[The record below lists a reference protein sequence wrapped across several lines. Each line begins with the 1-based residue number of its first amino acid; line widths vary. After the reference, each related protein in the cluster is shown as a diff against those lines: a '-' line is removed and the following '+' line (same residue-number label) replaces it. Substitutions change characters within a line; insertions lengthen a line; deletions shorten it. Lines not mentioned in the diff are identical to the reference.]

1 MAFAASW
8 PVEIFNPHSGPEKCP
23 TAVIGVVLSKAQLGG
38 LFIKDRGLRLP
49 LTSRWSTFTVS
60 ERLLRNLV
68 TVLIFLFLA
77 SLGTALVL
85 QLANNR
91 KTHILN
97 HNKTSMLYLQISASQ
112 LSGSL
117 GAGIGANQ
125 ALVQPDEFELKAA
138 LPGEALSDGR
148 IYLITNNRGKVLTSY
163 PPQANWNERLV
174 AEILSDDGL
183 SKLAENEAKVFE
195 SELRNGTQAFVGT
208 ISLSPYDGNLL
219 IVHFR
224 DQVLASWRSNVAQI
238 STLFSVT
245 LGVLVLLGT
254 AFHWQ
259 ASRAAEADQTL
270 FLATDRLDK
279 ALERGRCGLWDW
291 DIARGRIFWSKSMF
305 EIVGLEARDQRLS
318 YGEVADLLHSDDE
331 SMENLVETLLKGGKA
346 AIDQEF
352 RMRHSDGHWVWLRIR
367 CELCDAPGEEA
378 PHLVGM
384 AIDITEQ
391 KLNDRLNQEA
401 ELRLKDAIENI
412 SEAFV
417 LWDADNKLVMSNSKY
432 QQFHNLPAS
441 ACAPGAS
448 YEDVTR
454 AAREPAVKHRVPTEK
469 DSKGKRNKGRS
480 FEVRLE
486 GGKWL
491 HINERRTKDGG
502 FVSVGTDITTLKQ
515 NGERLSASER
525 ELMNTVRDLQK
536 SRVTA
541 EQQSQRLAVLAEKYS
556 QEKNRAE
563 EANRSKTEFLANMSH
578 ELRTPLNAIIGFSE
592 IMEQQYLGPIGTEKY
607 TEYAKDINRSGLFLL
622 EVLNDILDMS
632 KIEAGR
638 IDLDVRDVALN
649 EVMEEALRIAGPRAV
664 EENVELKNNITG
676 NNVIE
681 ADKRAL
687 KQVLIN
693 LLTNAI
699 KFTPANGQV
708 TISGST
714 VPDGFE
720 ITIKDTGIGI
730 SADDIQKLGQ
740 PFTQVESQHTK
751 SKGGSG
757 LGLAI
762 SRSLIEMHGGSLS
775 ITSQENVGTTVSI
788 ILSSGSHKSGDDAK
802 DDLRQCA

>member
-1 MAFAASW
+1 M
-8 PVEIFNPHSGPEKCP
+8 
-23 TAVIGVVLSKAQLGG
+23 
-38 LFIKDRGLRLP
+38 RLP
-49 LTSRWSTFTVS
+49 LSSRWTQFTVS

-85 QLANNR
+85 QLSSNR
-91 KTHILN
+91 DSHVSDHK
-97 HNKTSMLYLQISASQ
+97 KTSMLYLQIAASQ

-117 GAGIGANQ
+117 GTGLGGNAGLIK
-125 ALVQPDEFELKAA
+125 PDEFELKSA
-138 LPGEALSDGR
+138 LPMDATSFGR
-148 IYLITNNRGKVLTSY
+148 TYLITDGKSRILASY
-163 PPQANWNERLV
+163 PQKPNWNGRLV
-174 AEILSDDGL
+174 AEFLSDNGL
-183 SKLAENEAKVFE
+183 NKLTLNERSIFEAK
-195 SELRNGTQAFVGT
+195 LRNGTETFVGN
-208 ISLSPYDGNLL
+208 ISLSPFNGNLL
-219 IVHFR
+219 LVHDK
-224 DQVLASWRSNVAQI
+224 DQVLQSWRSNVAQI

-259 ASRAAEADQTL
+259 AERAAEADQNL

-291 DIARGRIFWSKSMF
+291 DTARGRIFWSKSMF
-305 EIVGLEARDQRLS
+305 EILGLQPSEQRLS
-318 YGEVADLLHSDDE
+318 YGQVFDLLHDEDE
-331 SMENLVETLLKGGKA
+331 SIESLVETLLDDKTGKKT

-352 RMRHSDGHWVWLRIR
+352 RMRHRDGHWVWLRIR
-367 CELCDAPGEEA
+367 CELCDAPDEEA
-378 PHLVGM
+378 PHLVGI

-441 ACAPGAS
+441 ACVPGAS
-448 YEDVTR
+448 YEDVTK
-454 AAREPAVKHRVPTEK
+454 AAKEPAIKHRIPTEK
-469 DSKGKRNKGRS
+469 TASGKRSKGRT

-515 NGERLSASER
+515 HGERLTESER
-525 ELMNTVRDLQK
+525 ELMKTVRDLQK
-536 SRVTA
+536 SRMTA
-541 EQQSQRLAVLAEKYS
+541 EQQTQRLAILAEKYS
-556 QEKNRAE
+556 QERNRAE
-563 EANRSKTEFLANMSH
+563 EANRSKSEFLANMSH

-592 IMEQQYLGPIGTEKY
+592 IMEQQFLGPIGTEKY
-607 TEYAKDINRSGLFLL
+607 IEYAEDINRSGQFLL
-622 EVLNDILDMS
+622 EVINDILDMS

-638 IDLDVRDVALN
+638 IELEMKDLLLSKVVG
-649 EVMEEALRIAGPRAV
+649 EALRIAGPRAA
-664 EENVELKNNITG
+664 EDNIDLVNTVTG
-676 NNVIE
+676 NDVIA
-681 ADKRAL
+681 ADQRAI

-708 TISGST
+708 TISGAAVS
-714 VPDGFE
+714 DGYE
-720 ITIKDTGIGI
+720 ITIKDNGIGI
-730 SADDIQKLGQ
+730 SAEDIQKLGK
-740 PFTQVESQHTK
+740 PFTQVESQHTN

-762 SRSLIEMHGGSLS
+762 SRSLVEMHGGSLT
-775 ITSQENVGTTVSI
+775 ITSEENVGTTVSI
-788 ILSSGSHKSGDDAK
+788 TLKGGASNSGDDLP
-802 DDLRQCA
+802 DDIKKVA

>member
-1 MAFAASW
+1 MLYLAA
-8 PVEIFNPHSGPEKCP
+8 NN
-23 TAVIGVVLSKAQLGG
+23 GVDLSKAQLEG
-38 LFIKDRGLRLP
+38 LFARDRGLRLP
-49 LTSRWSTFTVS
+49 LSSRWTNVTVS
-60 ERLLRNLV
+60 ERLLRNMV

-91 KTHILN
+91 KAHISD
-97 HNKTSMLYLQISASQ
+97 HKKTSMLYLQIAASQ
-112 LSGSL
+112 LSSSL
-117 GAGIGANQ
+117 AGGFGGGPSLIK
-125 ALVQPDEFELKAA
+125 PDEFELKSA
-138 LPGEALSDGR
+138 LPGDALSDGR
-148 IYLITNNRGKVLTSY
+148 TYLITNAKGKVLASHPKQTD
-163 PPQANWNERLV
+163 WNGRLV
-174 AEILSDDGL
+174 AEFLSDAGL
-183 SKLAENEAKVFE
+183 NKLAENGTSVFE
-195 SELRNGTQAFVGT
+195 AILRNGTETFVGN
-208 ISLSPYDGNLL
+208 ISLSPFDGNLL
-219 IVHFR
+219 LVHSK
-224 DQVLASWRSNVAQI
+224 DQVLLSWRANVAQI

-305 EIVGLEARDQRLS
+305 EILGHEPSDQRLS
-318 YGEVADLLHSDDE
+318 YGQVADLLHSEDE
-331 SMENLVETLLKGGKA
+331 SMENLVETLLKGDKR

-352 RMRHSDGHWVWLRIR
+352 RMRHRDGHWVWLRIR
-367 CELCDAPGEEA
+367 CELCEAPGEEA
-378 PHLVGM
+378 AHLVGI

-441 ACAPGAS
+441 ACAPGSS
-448 YEDVTR
+448 YEDVTK
-454 AAREPAVKHRVPTEK
+454 AAKEPAIRHRIPTEK
-469 DSKGKRNKGRS
+469 GPQGKPSKGRT

-515 NGERLSASER
+515 HGERLTASER

-541 EQQSQRLAVLAEKYS
+541 EKQSQRLAILAEKYS

-563 EANRSKTEFLANMSH
+563 EANRSKSEFLANMSH

-592 IMEQQYLGPIGTEKY
+592 IMEQQFLGPIGTEKY
-607 TEYAKDINRSGLFLL
+607 LEYAEDINRSGQFLL
-622 EVLNDILDMS
+622 EVINDILDMS

-638 IDLDVRDVALN
+638 IELDMKNLLLA
-649 EVMEEALRIAGPRAV
+649 EVVEEALRIAGPRAAK
-664 EENVELKNNITG
+664 ENIELI
-676 NNVIE
+676 NNVTGKEIIE
-681 ADKRAL
+681 ADKRAI

-699 KFTPANGQV
+699 KFTPTNGQV
-708 TISGST
+708 TISGAT

-720 ITIKDTGIGI
+720 ITIIDNGIGI
-730 SADDIQKLGQ
+730 SAEDIQRLGQ

-762 SRSLIEMHGGSLS
+762 SRSLVEMHGGSLS
-775 ITSQENVGTTVSI
+775 ITSKENIGTTVSI
-788 ILSSGSHKSGDDAK
+788 ILRGGSSDSGNDLEDDV
-802 DDLRQCA
+802 RQCA

>member
-1 MAFAASW
+1 M
-8 PVEIFNPHSGPEKCP
+8 
-23 TAVIGVVLSKAQLGG
+23 IGVVLSKAQLGG

-91 KTHILN
+91 KTHISDRN
-97 HNKTSMLYLQISASQ
+97 ATSMLYLQIAASQ
-112 LSGSL
+112 LSSSL
-117 GAGIGANQ
+117 TASVGPSQ
-125 ALVQPDEFELKAA
+125 ALIKPDGFELKSA
-138 LPGEALSDGR
+138 LPAKALSNGR
-148 IYLITNNRGKVLTSY
+148 IYLITNGRGKVLASY
-163 PPQANWNERLV
+163 PPQKNWNERLV
-174 AEILSDDGL
+174 AEFLSDNGL
-183 SKLAENEAKVFE
+183 TRLAESGTSVFE
-195 SELRNGTQAFVGT
+195 TELRDGTRTFVGN

-219 IVHFR
+219 MVHFR

-291 DIARGRIFWSKSMF
+291 DIACGRIFWSKSMF
-305 EIVGLEARDQRLS
+305 EILGLQPRDQRLS

-331 SMENLVETLLKGGKA
+331 SIESLVETLLNGGKI

-352 RMRHSDGHWVWLRIR
+352 RMRHRDGHWVWLRIR

-378 PHLVGM
+378 PHLVGI

-432 QQFHNLPAS
+432 QQFHKLPAS

-448 YEDVTR
+448 YEDVTK
-454 AAREPAVKHRVPTEK
+454 AAKEPAIKHRVPTGK
-469 DSKGKRNKGRS
+469 DAKGKRNKGRS

-515 NGERLSASER
+515 NGERLSTSER

-541 EQQSQRLAVLAEKYS
+541 EQQSQRLAILAEKYS

-563 EANRSKTEFLANMSH
+563 EANRSKSEFLANMSH
-578 ELRTPLNAIIGFSE
+578 ELRTPLNAIIGFSQM
-592 IMEQQYLGPIGTEKY
+592 MEQQYLGPIGTEKY
-607 TEYAKDINRSGLFLL
+607 LEYAQDINRSGQFLL
-622 EVLNDILDMS
+622 EVINDILDMS

-638 IDLDVRDVALN
+638 IDLDVKDVALSDI
-649 EVMEEALRIAGPRAV
+649 MEEALRIAGPRAV

-676 NNVIE
+676 NNIIK

-708 TISGST
+708 TISGAI
-714 VPDGFE
+714 VPQGYE
-720 ITIKDTGIGI
+720 IAITDTGIGI
-730 SADDIQKLGQ
+730 SIEDIQKLGQ

-762 SRSLIEMHGGSLS
+762 SRSLVEMHGGSLS
-775 ITSQENVGTTVSI
+775 ITSKENIGTTVSI
-788 ILSSGSHKSGDDAK
+788 ILNNGSLVGGDDTC

>member
-1 MAFAASW
+1 
-8 PVEIFNPHSGPEKCP
+8 
-23 TAVIGVVLSKAQLGG
+23 
-38 LFIKDRGLRLP
+38 
-49 LTSRWSTFTVS
+49 
-60 ERLLRNLV
+60 
-68 TVLIFLFLA
+68 
-77 SLGTALVL
+77 
-85 QLANNR
+85 
-91 KTHILN
+91 
-97 HNKTSMLYLQISASQ
+97 MLYLQIAASQ
-112 LSGSL
+112 LSTTLSG
-117 GAGIGANQ
+117 GIGGASLIK
-125 ALVQPDEFELKAA
+125 ADEFELKSA
-138 LPGEALSDGR
+138 LPRDALSDGR
-148 IYLITNNRGKVLTSY
+148 AYLITDAKGKVLTSY
-163 PPQANWNERLV
+163 PEREEWNGRLV
-174 AEILSDDGL
+174 AEFLSDSGL
-183 SKLAENEAKVFE
+183 NKLAESGTAVFE
-195 SELRNGTQAFVGT
+195 ANLRNGTPTFVGN
-208 ISLSPYDGNLL
+208 ISLAPFAGNLL
-219 IVHFR
+219 LVHDK
-224 DQVLASWRSNVAQI
+224 DQVLQSWRANVAQI

-259 ASRAAEADQTL
+259 AGRAAEADQNL

-305 EIVGLEARDQRLS
+305 EILGLQPRDQRLS
-318 YGEVADLLHSDDE
+318 YGEVADLLHGEDE
-331 SMENLVETLLKGGKA
+331 SIENLVETLLKGDMQ

-352 RMRHSDGHWVWLRIR
+352 RMHHRDGHWVWLRIR
-367 CELCDAPGEEA
+367 CELCEAPGEEA
-378 PHLVGM
+378 AHLVGI

-432 QQFHNLPAS
+432 QQFHHLPAS
-441 ACAPGAS
+441 SCVPGSS

-454 AAREPAVKHRVPTEK
+454 AAKEPAIKHRIPTEK
-469 DSKGKRNKGRS
+469 GPKGKRSKGRT

-502 FVSVGTDITTLKQ
+502 FVSVGTDITKLKQ
-515 NGERLSASER
+515 HGERLTASER

-541 EQQSQRLAVLAEKYS
+541 EKQSQRLAILAEKYS

-563 EANRSKTEFLANMSH
+563 EANRSKSEFLANMSH

-592 IMEQQYLGPIGTEKY
+592 IMEQQFLGPIGTEKY
-607 TEYAKDINRSGLFLL
+607 IEYAEDINRSGQFLL
-622 EVLNDILDMS
+622 EVINDILDMS

-638 IDLDVRDVALN
+638 IELDMKDLRLVDVV
-649 EVMEEALRIAGPRAV
+649 EEALRIAGPRAL
-664 EENVELKNNITG
+664 EENIELVNQVTG
-676 NNVIE
+676 NHFIE
-681 ADKRAL
+681 ADKRAI

-708 TISGST
+708 TISGAMNA
-714 VPDGFE
+714 DDFE
-720 ITIKDTGIGI
+720 IIIKDNGIGI
-730 SADDIQKLGQ
+730 SSEDIQRLGQ

-762 SRSLIEMHGGSLS
+762 SRSLIEMHGGTLS
-775 ITSQENVGTTVSI
+775 ITSEENVGTTVSI
-788 ILSSGSHKSGDDAK
+788 VLKGGSSNSGDDLT
-802 DDLRQCA
+802 DDIKKCA

>member
-1 MAFAASW
+1 M
-8 PVEIFNPHSGPEKCP
+8 SG
-23 TAVIGVVLSKAQLGG
+23 VDLSKAQLGG

-49 LTSRWSTFTVS
+49 LSTRWSNFTVS

-91 KTHILN
+91 KTHIN
-97 HNKTSMLYLQISASQ
+97 DHNKTSMLYLRIAASQ
-112 LSGSL
+112 LSSSL
-117 GAGIGANQ
+117 GAGLGGE
-125 ALVQPDEFELKAA
+125 VSVVKPDEFELKSA
-138 LPGEALSDGR
+138 LPNEAVSAGR
-148 IYLITNNRGKVLTSY
+148 TYLITNLKGKVLASY
-163 PPQANWNERLV
+163 PRQPKWNGRLL
-174 AEILSDDGL
+174 AAFLSDPGLVKLSEGGATVFDATLRDGT
-183 SKLAENEAKVFE
+183 ETFIGN
-195 SELRNGTQAFVGT
+195 
-208 ISLSPYDGNLL
+208 ISLAPFNGNLL
-219 IVHFR
+219 LVHSK
-224 DQVLASWRSNVAQI
+224 DQVLLSWRSNVAQI

-245 LGVLVLLGT
+245 LGVLILLGT

-259 ASRAAEADQTL
+259 AGRAAEADQTL

-291 DIARGRIFWSKSMF
+291 DIANGRIFWSKSMF
-305 EIVGLEARDQRLS
+305 EILGLEPRDQRLS
-318 YGEVADLLHSDDE
+318 YGEVADLLHSEDDPID
-331 SMENLVETLLKGGKA
+331 NLAETLIKGGKP

-352 RMRHSDGHWVWLRIR
+352 RMRHADGHWVWLRTR

-378 PHLVGM
+378 AHLVGI

-417 LWDADNKLVMSNSKY
+417 LWDSDNKLVMSNSKY

-441 ACAPGAS
+441 ACVPGAS
-448 YEDVTR
+448 YEEVTK
-454 AAREPAVKHRVPTEK
+454 AAKEPAIKHRISTEK
-469 DSKGKRNKGRS
+469 GPKGKRSKGKT
-480 FEVRLE
+480 FEVQLD

-515 NGERLSASER
+515 HGERLSASER

-536 SRVTA
+536 SRMTA
-541 EQQSQRLAVLAEKYS
+541 EQQSQRLAILAEKYS

-563 EANRSKTEFLANMSH
+563 EANRSKSEFLANMSH

-592 IMEQQYLGPIGTEKY
+592 IMEQQFFGPIGTDKY
-607 TEYAKDINRSGLFLL
+607 VEYAQDINRSGQFLL
-622 EVLNDILDMS
+622 EVINDILDMS

-638 IDLDVRDVALN
+638 IDLDLQSICLT
-649 EVMEEALRIAGPRAV
+649 EVVEEALRIAGPRAAQD
-664 EENVELKNNITG
+664 NIELINTIVG
-676 NNVIE
+676 DDMIE

-699 KFTPANGQV
+699 KFTAANGRV
-708 TISGST
+708 TISGSST
-714 VPDGFE
+714 AQNYE
-720 ITIKDTGIGI
+720 IVIKDNGIGI
-730 SADDIQKLGQ
+730 SAKDIEKLGM
-740 PFTQVESQHTK
+740 PFTQVESQLTK

-762 SRSLIEMHGGSLS
+762 SRSLVEMHGGSLS
-775 ITSQENVGTTVSI
+775 ITSQENIGTTVSI
-788 ILSSGSHKSGDDAK
+788 TLKNGSKDSGDDTDSDIQKVA
-802 DDLRQCA
+802 

>member
-1 MAFAASW
+1 M
-8 PVEIFNPHSGPEKCP
+8 
-23 TAVIGVVLSKAQLGG
+23 SKAQLEG
-38 LFIKDRGLRLP
+38 LFARDRGLRLP
-49 LTSRWSTFTVS
+49 LSSRWTTFTVS

-68 TVLIFLFLA
+68 TVLIFLFMV

-91 KTHILN
+91 KSHISN
-97 HNKTSMLYLQISASQ
+97 HNKTSMLYLQIAASQ
-112 LSGSL
+112 LSTTLSG
-117 GAGIGANQ
+117 GIGGVSLIKA
-125 ALVQPDEFELKAA
+125 DEFELKSA
-138 LPGEALSDGR
+138 LPRDALSNGR
-148 IYLITNNRGKVLTSY
+148 AYLITDAKGKVLTSY
-163 PPQANWNERLV
+163 PERKEWNGRLV
-174 AEILSDDGL
+174 AEFLSDGGL
-183 SKLAENEAKVFE
+183 NKLAESDTAVFE
-195 SELRNGTQAFVGT
+195 ANLRNGTSTFVGN
-208 ISLSPYDGNLL
+208 ISLAPFAGNLL
-219 IVHFR
+219 LVHDK
-224 DQVLASWRSNVAQI
+224 DQVLQSWRANVAQI

-245 LGVLVLLGT
+245 LGVLILLGT

-259 ASRAAEADQTL
+259 AGRAAEADQNL

-305 EIVGLEARDQRLS
+305 EILGLQPRDQRLS
-318 YGEVADLLHSDDE
+318 YGEVADLLHGEDE
-331 SMENLVETLLKGGKA
+331 SIENLVETLLKGDMQ

-352 RMRHSDGHWVWLRIR
+352 RMHHRDGHWVWLRIR
-367 CELCDAPGEEA
+367 CELCEAPGEEA
-378 PHLVGM
+378 AHLVGI

-432 QQFHNLPAS
+432 QQFHHLPAS
-441 ACAPGAS
+441 SCVPGSS

-454 AAREPAVKHRVPTEK
+454 AAKEPAIKHRIPTEK
-469 DSKGKRNKGRS
+469 GPKGKRSKGRT

-502 FVSVGTDITTLKQ
+502 FVSVGTDITKLKQ
-515 NGERLSASER
+515 HGERLSASER

-541 EQQSQRLAVLAEKYS
+541 EKQSQRLAILAEKYS

-563 EANRSKTEFLANMSH
+563 EANRSKSEFLANMSH

-592 IMEQQYLGPIGTEKY
+592 IMEQQFLGPIGTEKY
-607 TEYAKDINRSGLFLL
+607 IEYAEDINRSGQFLL
-622 EVLNDILDMS
+622 EVINDILDMS

-638 IDLDVRDVALN
+638 IELDMKDLRLVDVV
-649 EVMEEALRIAGPRAV
+649 EEALRIAGPRAL
-664 EENVELKNNITG
+664 EENIELVNQVTG
-676 NNVIE
+676 NHFIE
-681 ADKRAL
+681 ADKRAI

-708 TISGST
+708 TISGAMKA
-714 VPDGFE
+714 DDFE
-720 ITIKDTGIGI
+720 IIIKDNGIGI
-730 SADDIQKLGQ
+730 SSEDIQKLGQ

-762 SRSLIEMHGGSLS
+762 SRSLIEMHGGTLS
-775 ITSQENVGTTVSI
+775 ITSEENVGTTVSI
-788 ILSSGSHKSGDDAK
+788 VLKGGSSDSGDDLP
-802 DDLRQCA
+802 DDIKKCA

>member
-1 MAFAASW
+1 M
-8 PVEIFNPHSGPEKCP
+8 
-23 TAVIGVVLSKAQLGG
+23 SKAQLEG
-38 LFIKDRGLRLP
+38 LFVRDRGLRLP
-49 LTSRWSTFTVS
+49 LSSRWTKITIS
-60 ERLLRNLV
+60 ELLLRNLV
-68 TVLIFLFLA
+68 TILIFLFLT

-85 QLANNR
+85 QLTNNR
-91 KTHILN
+91 KAHIN
-97 HNKTSMLYLQISASQ
+97 DHKKSSILYLQIAASQ
-112 LSGSL
+112 LSNSL
-117 GAGIGANQ
+117 GAGLGSEIS
-125 ALVQPDEFELKAA
+125 LIKPDEFELKSA
-138 LPGEALSDGR
+138 LPADALSNGR
-148 IYLITNNRGKVLTSY
+148 AYLITSGKGKVLASY
-163 PPQANWNERLV
+163 PAQSKWDGRLV
-174 AEILSDDGL
+174 AEFLSDAGL
-183 SKLAENEAKVFE
+183 TRLAEAGTNVFE
-195 SELRNGTQAFVGT
+195 ANLRDGSQTFIGN
-208 ISLSPYDGNLL
+208 ISLSPYNGNLML
-219 IVHFR
+219 VHSK
-224 DQVLASWRSNVAQI
+224 DQVLLSWRSNVAQI

-259 ASRAAEADQTL
+259 AGRAADADQTL

-305 EIVGLEARDQRLS
+305 EILGLQPRDQRLS

-331 SMENLVETLLKGGKA
+331 SIELLVETLLSGDKA

-352 RMRHSDGHWVWLRIR
+352 RMRHLDGHWVWLRIR
-367 CELCDAPGEEA
+367 CELCEAPGEEA
-378 PHLVGM
+378 AHLVGI

-441 ACAPGAS
+441 VCQPGAS
-448 YEDVTR
+448 YQDVAK
-454 AAREPAVKHRVPTEK
+454 AAKEPAIKHRIPTEK
-469 DSKGKRNKGRS
+469 GPKGKRSKGRT

-515 NGERLSASER
+515 HGERLSTSER
-525 ELMNTVRDLQK
+525 ELMNTVRDLHK
-536 SRVTA
+536 SRMTA
-541 EQQSQRLAVLAEKYS
+541 EQQSQRLAILAEKHA
-556 QEKNRAE
+556 QEKTRAE
-563 EANRSKTEFLANMSH
+563 EANRSKSEFLANMSH

-592 IMEQQYLGPIGTEKY
+592 IMEHQFLGPIGTEKY
-607 TEYAKDINRSGLFLL
+607 LEYAEDINRSGQFLL
-622 EVLNDILDMS
+622 EVINDILDMS

-638 IDLDVRDVALN
+638 IDLDMQDMALA
-649 EVMEEALRIAGPRAV
+649 EVVEEALRIAGPRAAA
-664 EENVELKNNITG
+664 ENIELINQVTG
-676 NNVIE
+676 KDIIE
-681 ADKRAL
+681 ADRRAI

-699 KFTPANGQV
+699 KFTPADGQV
-708 TISGST
+708 RISGAT
-714 VPDGFE
+714 VSEGYE
-720 ITIKDTGIGI
+720 ITIIDNGIGI
-730 SADDIQKLGQ
+730 SDEDIQKLGQ
-740 PFTQVESQHTK
+740 PFTQVERQHTK

-762 SRSLIEMHGGSLS
+762 SRSLVEMHGGALV
-775 ITSQENVGTTVSI
+775 ITSEENIGTTVSI
-788 ILSSGSHKSGDDAK
+788 TLKGNIDHTD
-802 DDLRQCA
+802 DDLEDDIQQCA

>member
-1 MAFAASW
+1 M
-8 PVEIFNPHSGPEKCP
+8 
-23 TAVIGVVLSKAQLGG
+23 SKAQLGG

-49 LTSRWSTFTVS
+49 LSSRWSTITVS

-68 TVLIFLFLA
+68 TILIFLFLA

-91 KTHILN
+91 DTHIKD
-97 HNKTSMLYLQISASQ
+97 HNKTSMLYLRVAAPQ

-117 GAGIGANQ
+117 GTGLGNGV
-125 ALVQPDEFELKAA
+125 ALIKPDAFELKAA
-138 LPGEALSDGR
+138 LPNEATSAGR
-148 IYLITNNRGKVLTSY
+148 TYIITGPKGKVLASY
-163 PPQANWNERLV
+163 PQQPQWDGRLV
-174 AEILSDDGL
+174 AEFLSDGGL
-183 SKLAENEAKVFE
+183 HKLAENTSAVFNTN
-195 SELRNGTQAFVGT
+195 LRNGTETFIGT
-208 ISLSPYDGNLL
+208 ISLAPFAGNLL
-219 IVHFR
+219 LIHSK
-224 DQVLASWRSNVAQI
+224 DQVLQSWHSNVAQI
-238 STLFSVT
+238 SILFSVT
-245 LGVLVLLGT
+245 LGVLILLGT

-259 ASRAAEADQTL
+259 AGRAASADQTL
-270 FLATDRLDK
+270 FIATDRLDK

-291 DIARGRIFWSKSMF
+291 DIANGRIFWSKSMF
-305 EIVGLEARDQRLS
+305 EILGLVPRDQRLS

-331 SMENLVETLLKGGKA
+331 PIDNLVETLLSGGKP

-352 RMRHSDGHWVWLRIR
+352 RMRHSDGHWVWLRAR
-367 CELCDAPGEEA
+367 CELCEAPGEEA
-378 PHLVGM
+378 PHLVGI

-391 KLNDRLNQEA
+391 KINDRLNQEA

-441 ACAPGAS
+441 ACVPGAS
-448 YEDVTR
+448 YEDVTM
-454 AAREPAVKHRVPTEK
+454 AAKEPAIRHRISTQKNNRGE
-469 DSKGKRNKGRS
+469 GKT
-480 FEVRLE
+480 FEVRLD

-515 NGERLSASER
+515 HGERLSASER

-536 SRVTA
+536 SRMTL
-541 EQQSQRLAVLAEKYS
+541 ELQSQRLADLAEKYS

-563 EANRSKTEFLANMSH
+563 EANRSKSEFLANMSH

-592 IMEQQYLGPIGTEKY
+592 IMEQQFFGPIGTEKY
-607 TEYAKDINRSGLFLL
+607 LEYAEDINRSGQFLL
-622 EVLNDILDMS
+622 EVINDILDMS

-638 IDLDVRDVALN
+638 VHLDLQELHLA
-649 EVMEEALRIAGPRAV
+649 EVIEEALRIASPRATQDDI
-664 EENVELKNNITG
+664 ELINTVTG
-676 NNVIE
+676 DDIIE

-699 KFTPANGQV
+699 KFTPVNGRV
-708 TISGST
+708 TISGAANEEGY
-714 VPDGFE
+714 V
-720 ITIKDTGIGI
+720 ITIKDNGIGI
-730 SADDIQKLGQ
+730 SAKDIEKLGQ
-740 PFTQVESQHTK
+740 PFAQVESQLTK

-762 SRSLIEMHGGSLS
+762 SRSLVEMHGGSLA
-775 ITSQENVGTTVSI
+775 INSQESVGTTVLI
-788 ILSSGSHKSGDDAK
+788 TLKNGSDNAGDDEQN
-802 DDLRQCA
+802 DDMRQCA

>member
-1 MAFAASW
+1 MTLRDHLKLNGIRCAL
-8 PVEIFNPHSGPEKCP
+8 GDK
-23 TAVIGVVLSKAQLGG
+23 LSKSELGG
-38 LFIKDRGLRLP
+38 QFLRDRSLRLP
-49 LTSRWSTFTVS
+49 LSSRWTKITVS

-77 SLGTALVL
+77 ALGTALVL

-91 KTHILN
+91 KTHISN
-97 HNKTSMLYLQISASQ
+97 HNKTSMLYLQIAAAQ

-117 GAGIGANQ
+117 GVGFGGKTSLIK
-125 ALVQPDEFELKAA
+125 PDEFELKSA
-138 LPGEALSDGR
+138 LPNEATSAGR
-148 IYLITNNRGKVLTSY
+148 IYIVIGDKSRILASY
-163 PPQANWNERLV
+163 PKQESWNGLLL
-174 AEILSDDGL
+174 AELLSDQGL
-183 SKLAENEAKVFE
+183 DRLAETGALVFA
-195 SELRNGTQAFVGT
+195 SKLRNGTET
-208 ISLSPYDGNLL
+208 LISNISLAPFAGNLL
-219 IVHFR
+219 LVHPKTK
-224 DQVLASWRSNVAQI
+224 VLQSWRSNVAQI

-245 LGVLVLLGT
+245 LGVLILLGT

-259 ASRAAEADQTL
+259 ASRAAEADHTL
-270 FLATDRLDK
+270 FIATDRLDK

-291 DIARGRIFWSKSMF
+291 DIANGRIFWSKSMF
-305 EIVGLEARDQRLS
+305 EILGLEPRDQRLS
-318 YGEVADLLHSDDE
+318 YGEVADLLHGDDDPID
-331 SMENLVETLLKGGKA
+331 NLAETLMTGGKP

-352 RMRHSDGHWVWLRIR
+352 RMRHSDGHWVWLRTR

-378 PHLVGM
+378 PHLVGI

-454 AAREPAVKHRVPTEK
+454 AAREPAIKHRIATEK
-469 DSKGKRNKGRS
+469 GKPGKGKRGKGKT

-502 FVSVGTDITTLKQ
+502 FVSVGTDITALKQ
-515 NGERLSASER
+515 HGERLAASER
-525 ELMNTVRDLQK
+525 ELMSSVRDLQK
-536 SRVTA
+536 SRMTL
-541 EQQSQRLAVLAEKYS
+541 EQQSQRLADLAEKYS
-556 QEKNRAE
+556 QERNRAE
-563 EANRSKTEFLANMSH
+563 EANRSKSEFLANMSH

-592 IMEQQYLGPIGTEKY
+592 IMEQQMFGPIGNDKY
-607 TEYAKDINRSGLFLL
+607 HEYAQDIHRSGQFLL
-622 EVLNDILDMS
+622 EVINDILDMS

-638 IDLDVRDVALN
+638 INLDIEEVRLS
-649 EVMEEALRIAGPRAV
+649 EVVEDALRIASPRAS
-664 EENVELKNNITG
+664 EDNIQLINNLKEDG
-676 NNVIE
+676 FIE

-693 LLTNAI
+693 ILTNAI
-699 KFTPANGQV
+699 KFSPANGKV
-708 TISGST
+708 TIAGNRT
-714 VPDGFE
+714 DEGYL
-720 ITIKDTGIGI
+720 ITIQDNGIGI
-730 SADDIQKLGQ
+730 SAGDIEKLGK
-740 PFTQVESQHTK
+740 PFSQVESQLTK

-762 SRSLIEMHGGSLS
+762 SRSLVEMHGGSLS
-775 ITSQENVGTTVSI
+775 ISSEENVGTTVSI
-788 ILSSGSHKSGDDAK
+788 ALKNGVDHAGDDTQTDIK
-802 DDLRQCA
+802 KCA